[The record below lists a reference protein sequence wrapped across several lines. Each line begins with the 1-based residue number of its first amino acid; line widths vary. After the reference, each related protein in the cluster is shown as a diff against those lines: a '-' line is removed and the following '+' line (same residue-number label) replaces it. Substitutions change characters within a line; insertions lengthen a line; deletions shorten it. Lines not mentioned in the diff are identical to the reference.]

1 VLLQHP
7 PPSRLVVSTSRFWL
21 QSTYIVGM
29 GCTATAHRQLLAQTR
44 QATITTNPVVWP
56 SALKE
61 QWVWLR
67 VSFLAPLGLLF
78 KLFWQAAPLFAIVA
92 AVLVHQSLIF
102 RVLIQTIQAEL
113 TALPP
118 PAGTGHDQSTLARLY
133 TQLTRMKERSTQKSA
148 ETYCETK

>member
-1 VLLQHP
+1 
-7 PPSRLVVSTSRFWL
+7 
-21 QSTYIVGM
+21 M

-67 VSFLAPLGLLF
+67 VASVLLRVLFELIWRAAKYLAV
-78 KLFWQAAPLFAIVA
+78 VA
-92 AVLVHQSLIF
+92 AVLVHQSPIF
-102 RVLIQTIQAEL
+102 RVLIQTVQAEL

-118 PAGTGHDQSTLARLY
+118 PAVETVTHIQPTRSKNSTV
-133 TQLTRMKERSTQKSA
+133 
-148 ETYCETK
+148 